1 MPAPQAPAEI
11 VSFPSSF
18 AWGTSTAAYQIE
30 GGWQDGGKGLSIW
43 DAFSHTPGKVKDGS
57 TGDVAADHLRRFRQ
71 DVKLMAQMSLKCAQP
86 KPSASPAPRRA
97 FPPVPCRRN
106 AAACVRAQVL
116 PLLHL
121 VVPHHPCGHRPGE
134 PEWHPL
140 LLGTDR

>member
-86 KPSASPAPRRA
+86 DGGG
-97 FPPVPCRRN
+97 
-106 AAACVRAQVL
+106 RAQESAAQESDK
-116 PLLHL
+116 
-121 VVPHHPCGHRPGE
+121 GE
-134 PEWHPL
+134 EA
-140 LLGTDR
+140 TARSQAA

>member
-1 MPAPQAPAEI
+1 MQFKR
-11 VSFPSSF
+11 SDFPDGF
-18 AWGTSTAAYQIE
+18 LFGAATAAYQIE

-97 FPPVPCRRN
+97 FPPSALPSQRCRVC
-106 AAACVRAQVL
+106 ARA
-116 PLLHL
+116 
-121 VVPHHPCGHRPGE
+121 
-134 PEWHPL
+134 
-140 LLGTDR
+140 GTTASPSRGPASSLRAPAR

>member
-86 KPSASPAPRRA
+86 APVPAPRWA

-106 AAACVRAQVL
+106 AAACARA
-116 PLLHL
+116 
-121 VVPHHPCGHRPGE
+121 
-134 PEWHPL
+134 
-140 LLGTDR
+140 TTT

>member
-86 KPSASPAPRRA
+86 AQAQPSPAAGVPTSALPSQRRRVCARAGTTASPSRGRASSLRAPAR
-97 FPPVPCRRN
+97 
-106 AAACVRAQVL
+106 
-116 PLLHL
+116 
-121 VVPHHPCGHRPGE
+121 
-134 PEWHPL
+134 
-140 LLGTDR
+140 